1 MQQRAGL
8 ARALSKEPKILL
20 MDEPFA
26 AVDMQTRELL
36 QEELLKIWETTNTTV
51 LFVTHS
57 IEEAVYLADRVV
69 VMGARPG
76 RIVADVSI
84 DLPRPRGAG
93 DVKSS
98 SRFAELGG
106 QLREALRP
114 RVQA

>member
-1 MQQRAGL
+1 
-8 ARALSKEPKILL
+8 
-20 MDEPFA
+20 
-26 AVDMQTRELL
+26 
-36 QEELLKIWETTNTTV
+36 
-51 LFVTHS
+51 
-57 IEEAVYLADRVV
+57 
-69 VMGARPG
+69 MGARPG